1 VLRHFHAMIN
11 DLRSAFRQL
20 SKAPAFA
27 FMAILTLAIAIGLN
41 TSIFTVVHAL
51 LLDPFPYPNADRLV
65 QLRDQKPRVD
75 AVMQTAHTGREFGAY
90 HEQARSFNG
99 LAALEMV
106 SRNLTVGNQQPERVG
121 GAKVTADFFTLLG
134 VAPQLGRTLLPEEQG
149 TGGPRVVVIGQQL
162 WQNRF
167 NRDPNIV
174 GKTLELDAEPF
185 TIVGVMP
192 ARFQYNATAFWF
204 PFPFEMQNA
213 AQRWYTVIGRLAP
226 GATIASAN
234 AELKTIAARI
244 TQSRPEVTDYA
255 GWTVIALPLRDA
267 LLGNVRT
274 AVIVLSAAVG
284 LVLLIACANVAG
296 LLLVRSSA
304 RQREIAIRAAIG
316 ASRAHLLRQFLFE
329 SGVLAI
335 IGGALGILIAAWGIE
350 PLIKLL
356 PEAGLLDGGIPA
368 ETSIHVSATVLL
380 FAVAATFLTTLL
392 FGLWPAWQASRTDAG
407 LALRLGDR
415 SGQTGRQRLRA
426 ALIVT
431 EIALAVVLLAGAG
444 LLLRSFAQLLS
455 TDPGFRTERIV
466 TARLN
471 LPPARYDKPGA
482 VAAFVERLTAQV
494 ATLPGVNAA
503 AAVSHPPFSY
513 ADRFPFA
520 IEGRTAPEQRLSA
533 NNRIVTPNYYDVMGI
548 PLRRGR
554 FFTEHDGA
562 EKPGVTIINETMA
575 RRTWPDED
583 PIGKR
588 IIVYI
593 AGREFP
599 MSVVGVVADS
609 RQINLEEA
617 TAPEMNFPMAQMA
630 MILRRM
636 NLVVRAN
643 TDPNSLLSAIR
654 TEVGRIDP
662 QLPLYNITTMSAAV
676 NDTLAVRRFA
686 MAVLGLFAAVALL
699 LALSG
704 IYGVIAH
711 AVAQRTH
718 EIGIRMALGAARE
731 DVLRMILGEGG
742 RLALAG
748 VVIGIGASFL
758 LTQWLRA
765 LLYGVSATDPV
776 TFLSVVLLL
785 LFTAMFACWIP
796 ARRASR
802 VDPMIALRSE

>member
-1 VLRHFHAMIN
+1 MIAG
-11 DLRSAFRQL
+11 LRSAFRQVFK
-20 SKAPAFA
+20 SPGFA
-27 FMAILTLAIAIGLN
+27 FMAIATLAIAIGLN
-41 TSIFTVVHAL
+41 TAIFTVVHAL
-51 LLDPFPYPNADRLV
+51 LLDPFPYPNSNRLV
-65 QLRDQKPRVD
+65 QLRQQKPHVEPEPR
-75 AVMQTAHTGREFGAY
+75 TNYTGREFGAF
-90 HEQARSFNG
+90 HEQARSFAG
-99 LAALEMV
+99 LAAMEPV
-106 SRNLTVGNQQPERVG
+106 SRNLTVNNQQPERVG

-134 VAPQLGRTLLPEEQG
+134 VAPQLGRTLLPDEQG

-162 WQNRF
+162 WKNRF
-167 NRDPNIV
+167 GGDPNII
-174 GKTLELDAEPF
+174 GRTLELDAEPF

-192 ARFQYNATAFWF
+192 ARFQYANTAFWF

-234 AELKTIAARI
+234 AELKTLAARFVQ
-244 TQSRPEVTDYA
+244 TQPGVADYS
-255 GWTVIALPLRDA
+255 GWTVFALPLRDA

-274 AVIVLSAAVG
+274 AVIVLTAAVA

-296 LLLVRSSA
+296 LLLVRAST

-316 ASRAHLLRQFLFE
+316 ATRGHLLRQFLFE
-329 SGVLAI
+329 SGVLALL
-335 IGGALGILIAAWGIE
+335 GGGLGILLAAWSIE

-368 ETSIHVSATVLL
+368 ETTIHVSMPVLV
-380 FAVAATFLTTLL
+380 FAVGVTFVTTLL

-415 SGQTGRQRLRA
+415 SGQGGRQPLRA

-444 LLLRSFAQLLS
+444 LLLRSFAQLIS
-455 TDPGFRTERIV
+455 TDPGFRTERIL

-471 LPPARYDKPGA
+471 LPPARYDKAGA
-482 VAAFVERLTAQV
+482 VSGFAEQLTSQI

-503 AAVSHPPFSY
+503 AAVSHPPFSF

-520 IEGRTAPEQRLSA
+520 VEGRTATEQRLSA
-533 NNRIVTPNYYDVMGI
+533 DNRVVTPNYYEVMGI

-554 FFTEHDGA
+554 AFTDHDRA
-562 EKPGVTIINETMA
+562 DQPGVVIINEAMA
-575 RRTWPDED
+575 RRTWPDQD
-583 PIGKR
+583 AIGKR

-593 AGREFP
+593 AGQEFP
-599 MSVVGVVADS
+599 MTVVGIVADS
-609 RQINLEEA
+609 RQLDLEQA
-617 TAPEMNFPMAQMA
+617 PAPEMNFPMAQMSR
-630 MILRRM
+630 ILRRI
-636 NLVVRAN
+636 NLVVRTN
-643 TDPNSLLSAIR
+643 TEPNSLVPAIR
-654 TEVGRIDP
+654 TEVAKIDP

-676 NDTLAVRRFA
+676 NDTVGVRRFA

-742 RLALAG
+742 RLALTG
-748 VVIGIGASFL
+748 VAIGIGASFL

-765 LLYGVSATDPV
+765 LLYGVSATDPL
-776 TFLSVVLLL
+776 TFLAVALLL
-785 LFTAMFACWIP
+785 LFTAMFACWLP